1 MKLGRV
7 LRKDEVKCN
16 VYHLKP
22 DCLDVNNLLFEHII
36 AKGQTVREVKTDILL
51 QAEKQH
57 MLDIPYSKC
66 RLRERSWKKPKKIY
80 LDDQSFDKD
89 IIVTPNIEMF
99 LQELSE
105 PESVTSTLQTIYFI
119 RQWCP
124 STMTLKL
131 FQEVVMNNT
140 TMDELKQKISDKSNI
155 PIENLDVAYIK
166 ATIPCDMHLLAIHN
180 DTDWN
185 PNVINL
191 EHWPINASDG
201 SVFYY
206 R

>member
-1 MKLGRV
+1 M
-7 LRKDEVKCN
+7 
-16 VYHLKP
+16 
-22 DCLDVNNLLFEHII
+22 DVNNLLFEHII
-36 AKGQTVREVKTDILL
+36 AKSQTVREVKTDILL
-51 QAEKQH
+51 QAKKHH
-57 MLDIPYSKC
+57 MLDIPYNKC
-66 RLRERSWKKPKKIY
+66 RLRERSWKKPKRVY
-80 LDDQSFDKD
+80 LDDQSFERD

-105 PESVTSTLQTIYFI
+105 PESVTSASQTVYFV

-124 STMTLKL
+124 STMTLKP
-131 FQEVVMNNT
+131 FHEVVLNNT
-140 TMDELKQKISDKSNI
+140 TMEELKQKISERSNI
-155 PIENLDVAYIK
+155 PIENLDVASIK
-166 ATIPCDMHLLAIHN
+166 ATIPCDMHLLVIHN

-191 EHWPINASDG
+191 EHWPISAHDG